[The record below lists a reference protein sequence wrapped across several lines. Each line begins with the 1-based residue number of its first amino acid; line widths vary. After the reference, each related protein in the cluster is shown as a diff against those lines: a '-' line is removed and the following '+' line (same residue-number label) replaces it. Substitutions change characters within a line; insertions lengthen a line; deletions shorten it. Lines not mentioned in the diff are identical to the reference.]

1 MSNTPSKQGGLASRG
16 PMPAFGTFGAHQAS
30 ASLLLEKSNP
40 GLRRST
46 PDSEALA
53 SSDDEVEHAKAT
65 AASNVKPNRN
75 GRRKSWL
82 NDVTS
87 ANINRKPSVSGP
99 YSPSTSHP
107 GTPRSEQS
115 PWTNINPSTGVG
127 WPSQQTSYP
136 WTIWGQDGR
145 KDPPARLQEVLPAA
159 NGNGEGGIPFTIP
172 LQPTPKTYRSQSYS
186 VGQLDTT
193 SAPSIPNPVSTS
205 AEATRTRLG
214 GQYPSLQRR
223 TSRTSGLGTVET
235 GGLGRLREV
244 EDDEEELRNSR
255 MSEAI
260 ATEQARMIERLE
272 KENAQLRQAAQ
283 TQHDRTLSG
292 ASTSTQP
299 PPGFRNT
306 RLRAAVPEEAEVA
319 VDDREDLPLS
329 AGFGGRDHNTRR
341 MSEQALGFPD
351 RPTLSSTE
359 HRNLES
365 VRKAQWQTSLGFGP
379 ILEAPQSRRHS
390 FADVPTRHGSFSS
403 NEREDQLTAYESG
416 SQTLSQGDDRELALA
431 LLQPD
436 EIQLRILYLHN
447 RRFAASYF
455 NATESTR
462 RAADA
467 RVHQSHRE
475 SQHYGPLGI
484 SAFLE
489 PASQPLYIVNFKCC
503 RSDVFYIQ
511 EGTGLHVNV
520 GDLVIV
526 EADRGTDLGT
536 VQHTNVS
543 WEDARRYK
551 EYYAEEHYKWLMM
564 FSMQSRNGGPNAV
577 NPNGIPGRPGSAVG
591 GMGPQGHHGPHD
603 APHADLK
610 PKMIKRLAQ
619 NHEIQALKDKE
630 GNEAKAKRVCQ
641 QKVIEHRLNMEIL
654 DAEFQMQAETTYP
667 FSLSMVLTS
676 SRDSKKL
683 TFYYFAD
690 NYINFNHLVTD
701 LFKIYKTR
709 IWMSAIN
716 PASFQTPTAS
726 LGITPVYGGAHA
738 EERHRR
744 RQQPSQQQP
753 QQPQPHGIGP
763 QPVTTPFGDSFDAD
777 RTFNNQAQGMRP
789 NFYSQF
795 QDVGAGPQQLQPG
808 MASFSP
814 TMPGPMDPFMS
825 FYAPPYQGASPGGP
839 NFTGGRPDFRGR
851 GPNQP
856 GDMSWMGRFQ
866 GLSLGS

>member
-1 MSNTPSKQGGLASRG
+1 MSNGPNRQSGQAARG

-30 ASLLLEKSNP
+30 ASILLEKSNP
-40 GLRRST
+40 GLRRTT

-53 SSDDEVEHAKAT
+53 SSDDEVEHAKAMVT
-65 AASNVKPNRN
+65 SNAKANRN
-75 GRRKSWL
+75 ARRTSWL
-82 NDVTS
+82 NDVTAS
-87 ANINRKPSVSGP
+87 NINRKPSITGP

-107 GTPRSEQS
+107 GTPGSEQS
-115 PWTNINPSTGVG
+115 PWININNSGAAG

-145 KDPPARLQEVLPAA
+145 KDPPTRLQEVLPI
-159 NGNGEGGIPFTIP
+159 NGEGGIPFSIP

-193 SAPSIPNPVSTS
+193 SASSAPNPVSTS
-205 AEATRTRLG
+205 VEATRNRLG

-223 TSRTSGLGTVET
+223 TSRASGLATIET
-235 GGLGRLREV
+235 GGLGRLREI
-244 EDDEEELRNSR
+244 EDDEEDLGDSQT
-255 MSEAI
+255 SGLS
-260 ATEQARMIERLE
+260 ATEQARTIERLE

-283 TQHDRTLSG
+283 TRDRTLSG
-292 ASTSTQP
+292 ASAATQP
-299 PPGFRNT
+299 PPGFRNA
-306 RLRAAVPEEAEVA
+306 RLRPAVPGDAETA
-319 VDDREDLPLS
+319 IDDREDLMVPGGI
-329 AGFGGRDHNTRR
+329 AGWENGARR
-341 MSEQALGFPD
+341 MSEQAVGYPE
-351 RPTLSSTE
+351 RQSLSSVE
-359 HRNLES
+359 NRNLDS

-379 ILEAPQSRRHS
+379 IPEAPQSRRHS

-403 NEREDQLTAYESG
+403 NGKDVERIPWPTLGTDLLEREDHMTAYESG

-431 LLQPD
+431 LFQPS
-436 EIQLRILYLHN
+436 ETQMNIIYLRS
-447 RRFAASYF
+447 RRFAAAYF

-467 RVHQSHRE
+467 RVHQSHHDP
-475 SQHYGPLGI
+475 QHYGPLGI
-484 SAFLE
+484 GAFLE

-511 EGTGLHVNV
+511 DGTGLHVNV

-536 VQHTNVS
+536 VQHTNIS

-551 EYYAEEHYKWLMM
+551 DYYAEEHYKWLMM
-564 FSMQSRNGGPNAV
+564 FSMQSRNGGPNVV

-591 GMGPQGHHGPHD
+591 GMGPQGHHGSHD
-603 APHADLK
+603 APHSDLK

-619 NHEIQALKDKE
+619 NHEIQSLKDKE
-630 GNEAKAKRVCQ
+630 GNEARAKRVCQ
-641 QKVIEHRLNMEIL
+641 QKVVEHRLNMEIL
-654 DAEFQMQAETTYP
+654 DAEFQM
-667 FSLSMVLTS
+667 
-676 SRDSKKL
+676 DSKKL

-726 LGITPVYGGAHA
+726 LAITPVYSAAPG

-744 RQQPSQQQP
+744 RQQPLQQQSQQT
-753 QQPQPHGIGP
+753 HGLGA

-777 RTFNNQAQGMRP
+777 RTFKNQSQGMR
-789 NFYSQF
+789 NSYYNQF
-795 QDVGAGPQQLQPG
+795 QDVGAGPQQLQRG
-808 MASFSP
+808 ASPFSP
-814 TMPGPMDPFMS
+814 NMTGSMDPFMS
-825 FYAPPYQGASPGGP
+825 FYGPQYPPVNPGAP
-839 NFTGGRPDFRGR
+839 NFANNRPDLRARGH
-851 GPNQP
+851 NQP
-856 GDMSWMGRFQ
+856 GDLNWMGRFQ

>member
-65 AASNVKPNRN
+65 AASIVKLNRN

-193 SAPSIPNPVSTS
+193 SAPTAPNPVSTS

-223 TSRTSGLGTVET
+223 TSRTSGLGAVET

-255 MSEAI
+255 MSEVI

-329 AGFGGRDHNTRR
+329 AGFGGRDHNARR
-341 MSEQALGFPD
+341 MSEHALGFSD

-403 NEREDQLTAYESG
+403 NGKATDTIPWPGLGTDLLEREDQLTAYESG
-416 SQTLSQGDDRELALA
+416 SQTLSQGDDRELALE

-436 EIQLRILYLHN
+436 EIQLRIIYLHN

-475 SQHYGPLGI
+475 SQHYGTLGI

-641 QKVIEHRLNMEIL
+641 QKVIEHR
-654 DAEFQMQAETTYP
+654 
-667 FSLSMVLTS
+667 
-676 SRDSKKL
+676 DSKKL

-726 LGITPVYGGAHA
+726 LGITPVYGGARG

-744 RQQPSQQQP
+744 RQQPSQQQT

-789 NFYSQF
+789 NFYNQF

-808 MASFSP
+808 MAPFSP

-839 NFTGGRPDFRGR
+839 NFPGGRPDFRGR